1 MRAGERSAR
10 VEFEA
15 GTTRFEI
22 VDFVQSTRCR
32 YMEAL
37 PPRGHARVAP
47 TVGVGEPS
55 INFELRDAQDRA
67 WHRSRNA
74 LIYERVEARS
84 VAHDGSAR
92 NCARSVACDQE
103 DVL

>member
-1 MRAGERSAR
+1 MLARA
-10 VEFEA
+10 
-15 GTTRFEI
+15 TWFEI
-22 VDFVQSTRCR
+22 VDFVQSTRWR

-37 PPRGHARVAP
+37 PPRGDARVAS

-67 WHRSRNA
+67 WHRSMNA

-92 NCARSVACDQE
+92 NCARSVAYD
-103 DVL
+103 